1 MKPVF
6 GGFDTRLKFIEF
18 RHKNLTGS
26 PGKPHFNGFPEAEF
40 KEFEPRLKFKRQL
53 KYGWFNLKLYYIFQ
67 DFSRCSIETGF
78 WGI

>member
-40 KEFEPRLKFKRQL
+40 KEFEPRVKSAKNRFQL
-53 KYGWFNLKLYYIFQ
+53 SAGLNFGTLNTVL
-67 DFSRCSIETGF
+67 S
-78 WGI
+78 GIKHI